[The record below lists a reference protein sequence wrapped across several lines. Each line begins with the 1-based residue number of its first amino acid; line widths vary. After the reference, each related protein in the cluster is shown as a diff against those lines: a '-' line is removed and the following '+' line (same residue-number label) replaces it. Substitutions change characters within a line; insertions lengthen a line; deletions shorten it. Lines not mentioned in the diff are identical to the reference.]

1 MTPFARRAWTRIAR
15 RIGHTGIAG
24 VAALAAVV
32 VLAACLPALRRQA
45 ADAAAAAHRQ
55 AAADRARPPV
65 RAIAAAPADAA
76 RAYADAFPAL
86 SQNAAD
92 MRTLFAAAQSRHL
105 QLPKGEYQ
113 LKATPGSPFVMYTA
127 TFPIRADYDATQGF
141 CADVL
146 GALPHAA
153 LDELRLSR
161 DSAGSTALDAVVR
174 FTFFY
179 RNL

>member
-1 MTPFARRAWTRIAR
+1 MTAFARRAWSRIAR
-15 RIGHTGIAG
+15 RIGYTGIAG
-24 VAALAAVV
+24 LAALAAVL

-45 ADAAAAAHRQ
+45 VDAAAAAQRQ
-55 AAADRARPPV
+55 AAAQRARPPA
-65 RAIAAAPADAA
+65 RAIAASPADGA
-76 RAYADAFPAL
+76 RAYVDGFPAL

-105 QLPKGEYQ
+105 PLPKGEYQ
-113 LKATPGSPFVMYTA
+113 LKATPNGPFVTYTA
-127 TFPIRADYDATQGF
+127 TFPIRADFDTTQAF